1 MVQKLSYTA
10 NSITLGT
17 GTSKVV
23 LGADSG
29 NLIVKDSQANTSIL
43 EPGLGVQGASAV
55 TTYANPAALPFSP
68 ISSAGSLAYTT
79 STGALYMSNGSGWY
93 KITLVNTAPSI
104 TLSSTTASPT
114 ATNLTLDFTYT
125 VAEPE
130 GTPVTVTLANSG
142 IATTGNVAVTHTTSN
157 THVRLVFD
165 GTTKYSGDASV
176 TLTVTDGVNTGTG
189 TITITTAY
197 YAGTN
202 TRFNSLIMKAT
213 GTGNND
219 TYDDA
224 STSNHTV
231 NKNGTVEQLSYS
243 PYRDNGYSV
252 FFDGTGDYLNI
263 AGSSSLYT
271 ALDLGTADYTVEFWM
286 YPKLTGNAFAF
297 GFSDSSGTDS
307 SVAFALRL
315 NLSGSDMT
323 VRFQNA
329 NDSGTL
335 NLSLQHIG
343 NYNYKWSHVAVTRTG
358 GNQNMYINGLLVATQ
373 SDASAHMRTPA
384 HSFSVGRA
392 GDRSAF
398 YYKGYLTDLRIVAG
412 TAVYTG
418 NFTPPTTTLTA
429 VSNTKLLVAS
439 NGFRDGSTSNHTITA
454 SGDTKMEAFS
464 PYDRQDRYTIATGG
478 GSAYFNN
485 GDSDYLEIPA
495 SADHQIYGGNYTV
508 EAWLYPTAFNSENA
522 VFLSK
527 GTASARE
534 YHFSIHSSNFQVY
547 WSTDGG
553 SSGSTTRN
561 FSTSNNL
568 NEWIHVAI
576 TKSSNTIT
584 VYKNGVSLGTGT
596 FTSIHSTNNVT
607 TVGRLWQYTGIN
619 HQFRGYISNLRIVK
633 GSVVYSGNFTPPTSP
648 VTAITN
654 TKLLLNSTDSKIF
667 DASQSAKRLTIGGDA
682 IASSTQQHF
691 SENTLYIEDGDSD
704 FVEISEEQTKKLT
717 IYDDDYTVETWLYP
731 TNFNAT
737 YNYFISKGVSPNSRE
752 WAFSISASD
761 IRVYWSTNGSSSGD
775 TVIAGTVSNS
785 LNQWVNL
792 TFTKIG
798 NNVSIY
804 KNGTHINSGTFN
816 SIYSGDDKLTMG
828 RLWQYTGIA
837 HSYDGYIHDLRVSK
851 GIARYPYYINPV
863 TLTTTNSGMTKPDTS
878 TPTATASNVTLL
890 TCHTGTAG
898 DTTITD
904 GSSNS
909 TSITVNGNAVVSNF
923 GPGPGMKS
931 VYFDGTGDYL
941 QCTLADTLGTA
952 DWTIEYWVWHNS
964 ISGNQIH
971 CAFNGYAP
979 AFYRR
984 NSSNAFA
991 VYHNGGISSPY
1002 YNANITPVVNRWYH
1016 MAYVHDDSE
1025 NKLTIFID
1033 GALADEFTYSGNIN
1047 GTTFRIGDDGT
1058 SAWMNGY
1065 ISNLRIVK
1073 NTALYTKN
1081 FTPSTEA
1088 LQ

>member
-189 TITITTAY
+189 TITITTSY
-197 YAGTN
+197 YDGTD
-202 TRFNSLIMKAT
+202 TRQNLILMKAS

-224 STSNHTV
+224 SASNHTV
-231 NKNGTVEQLSYS
+231 TKNGTVDQLSFS
-243 PYRDNGYSV
+243 PYRENGYSLTV
-252 FFDGTGDYLNI
+252 DGSPDYLNI

-315 NLSGSDMT
+315 NLSGSDVT
-323 VRFQNA
+323 VRFQNT

-418 NFTPPTTTLTA
+418 NFTPPTSPLTA
-429 VSNTKLLVAS
+429 ISNTKLLIGG
-439 NGFRDGSTSNHTITA
+439 NGSTLFRDASTSALPVTDN
-454 SGDTKMEAFS
+454 GDISMVAYS
-464 PYDRQDRYTIATGG
+464 PYDRSNTRNTATEP
-478 GSAYFNN
+478 GSAFFSSTTNSYLSIAHSEDFNMGT
-485 GDSDYLEIPA
+485 GDFTLECWI
-495 SADHQIYGGNYTV
+495 
-508 EAWLYPTAFNSENA
+508 NA
-522 VFLSK
+522 PSSSSYQGIF
-527 GTASARE
+527 
-534 YHFSIHSSNFQVY
+534 SSNAY
-547 WSTDGG
+547 
-553 SSGSTTRN
+553 SGSQVTLQLANTGVIRFVNPSSITAAGTTNIRDN
-561 FSTSNNL
+561 VWHHIAMCRSGTTLRGFVDGKQEIST
-568 NEWIHVAI
+568 
-576 TKSSNTIT
+576 TYSSSIDWGHSDNAA
-584 VYKNGVSLGTGT
+584 VVGV
-596 FTSIHSTNNVT
+596 VDRT
-607 TVGRLWQYTGIN
+607 TYPGQYEYTGL
-619 HQFRGYISNLRIVK
+619 ISNLRLVK
-633 GSVVYSGNFTPPTSP
+633 GTAVYTSNFTPPTSAL
-648 VTAITN
+648 TAITN
-654 TKLLLNSTDSKIF
+654 TKLLLNFTDSKVF
-667 DASQSAKRLTIGGDA
+667 DASLSTKQLTIVGDTV
-682 IASSTQQHF
+682 ASSTQHF
-691 SENTLYIEDGDSD
+691 GENTVEFPGSSDYIKIEQQPFIAGETFTIEGWHNLDARTNYSPCLFNNYTSHTTGSLALFAGHGSSTTTQYQLSQNGVFPAFNAGTVAYNQWVHFAVQRNLSENIQVYIDGTQVGSD
-704 FVEISEEQTKKLT
+704 LGSTMALPGIGNDFYIGSAGDTISAGSIDGHLH
-717 IYDDDYTVETWLYP
+717 D
-731 TNFNAT
+731 FR
-737 YNYFISKGVSPNSRE
+737 ISKG
-752 WAFSISASD
+752 
-761 IRVYWSTNGSSSGD
+761 
-775 TVIAGTVSNS
+775 
-785 LNQWVNL
+785 L
-792 TFTKIG
+792 TRFPFVPLK
-798 NNVSIY
+798 
-804 KNGTHINSGTFN
+804 
-816 SIYSGDDKLTMG
+816 
-828 RLWQYTGIA
+828 Q
-837 HSYDGYIHDLRVSK
+837 
-851 GIARYPYYINPV
+851 
-863 TLTTTNSGMTKPDTS
+863 TLTTTNSQRSGVTV
-878 TPTATASNVTLL
+878 TASNVTLL
-890 TCHTGTAG
+890 TCHAAS
-898 DTTITD
+898 ITD

-909 TSITVNGNAVVSNF
+909 TSITTNGNAAVSNF
-923 GPGPGMKS
+923 GPADGMKS

-991 VYHNGGISSPY
+991 VYHNPGISGNH
-1002 YNANITPVVNRWYH
+1002 NANITPVTGKWYH
-1016 MAYVHDDSE
+1016 MAYCHDDSE
-1025 NKLTIFID
+1025 NKMAVFANGSLV
-1033 GALADEFTYSGNIN
+1033 DEFAYTGNIN

-1073 NTALYTKN
+1073 NTVVYSKT
-1081 FTPSTEA
+1081 FTPTTSA

>member
-157 THVRLVFD
+157 NHVRLVFD

-176 TLTVTDGVNTGTG
+176 TLSVTDGVNTGAG
-189 TITITTAY
+189 AITINTAY
-197 YAGTN
+197 YDSTN

-224 STSNHTV
+224 SASNHTV
-231 NKNGTVEQLSYS
+231 NKNGTVEQLSFS
-243 PYRDNGYSV
+243 PYRDNGYSMY
-252 FFDGTGDYLNI
+252 FDGTGDYLSYPSHADFALGTGDFTLEAWVYATSIPGGGVNNDMCI
-263 AGSSSLYT
+263 FGHFGTPSMFFFLDNATLAPKLWNGSST
-271 ALDLGTADYTVEFWM
+271 MA
-286 YPKLTGNAFAF
+286 
-297 GFSDSSGTDS
+297 SGTGL
-307 SVAFALRL
+307 SVNEWHHIAFSR
-315 NLSGSDMT
+315 T
-323 VRFQNA
+323 
-329 NDSGTL
+329 SGTL
-335 NLSLQHIG
+335 KIFTNGEERYSASYTFDHTATTAP
-343 NYNYKWSHVAVTRTG
+343 YTG
-358 GNQNMYINGLLVATQ
+358 KSNAASNRYFYGYIA
-373 SDASAHMRTPA
+373 
-384 HSFSVGRA
+384 
-392 GDRSAF
+392 
-398 YYKGYLTDLRIVAG
+398 DLRLVKG
-412 TAVYTG
+412 TGVYTAE
-418 NFTPPTTTLTA
+418 FTPPTTTLTA

-667 DASQSAKRLTIGGDA
+667 DASQSVKRLTIGGDA

-816 SIYSGDDKLTMG
+816 SIYSGDRKLTMG

-851 GIARYPYYINPV
+851 GITRYPYYINPV
-863 TLTTTNSGMTKPDTS
+863 TLTTTNSGMTKPDAS

-909 TSITVNGNAVVSNF
+909 TSITVNGNAVVSHF

-1073 NTALYTKN
+1073 NTVVYSKT
-1081 FTPSTEA
+1081 FTPTTSA